1 VRKEDQPQSQKLI
14 YLIAGEE
21 SGDQIGA
28 SLMQALRAKQDTI
41 RFEGI
46 GGTRMAAQGLNALF
60 SMREL
65 SIMGFLEV
73 IPHIPNVLARLSQ
86 TVEDIKKLQ
95 PAVVITIDAPGFNF
109 RLAKKLKRL
118 NIPVIHFTAPTVWA
132 WRPRRAERIAQ
143 YVTHLLTLF
152 PFEPP
157 YFTKHGLKT
166 TFVGH
171 PLIEKKLDAIQVDDF
186 YKKYNLKKT
195 QQILCVLPGSRL
207 SELNRHLTTFFDTIE
222 LLKAN
227 HADLA
232 VVIPTLENH
241 KDKIQLYAK
250 KRGVHA
256 IVVTEEQERF
266 QAMRVATTAL
276 AASGTVTLELGL
288 CETPMVVAYQANPI
302 TAAIVRRMLL
312 TKYVSLVNIL
322 LEAEV
327 VPELLQEN
335 CTAEGLSLHLNK
347 LLERKS
353 EAYQMQK
360 KALKNLRKLIEVEG
374 GIKPSEAA
382 AEIIWQIV
390 NKPS

>member
-1 VRKEDQPQSQKLI
+1 MSKEDQPQSQKLVYI
-14 YLIAGEE
+14 IAGEE

-28 SLMQALRAKQDTI
+28 SLMQSLRARNKNI

-46 GGTRMAAQGLNALF
+46 GGSRMADQGLHSLF
-60 SMREL
+60 SMKEL
-65 SIMGFLEV
+65 SIMGLVEI

-86 TVEDIKKLQ
+86 TVEDIKKLR
-95 PAVVITIDAPGFNF
+95 PAAVITIDAPGFNF

-132 WRPRRAERIAQ
+132 WRPRRAERVAQ
-143 YVTHLLTLF
+143 YLTHLLTLF

-171 PLIEKKLDAIQVDDF
+171 PLIEKKLGEIQVDDF
-186 YKKYNLKKT
+186 LKKYNLKKT

-232 VVIPTLENH
+232 VVIPTLAGL
-241 KDKIQLYAK
+241 KDKIQMYAK

-266 QAMRVATTAL
+266 QAMRAATTGL

-302 TAAIVRRMLL
+302 SAAIVRRMLL

-322 LEAEV
+322 LETEI

-353 EAYQMQK
+353 EAYLTQK

-374 GIKPSEAA
+374 GVKPSDAA
-382 AEIIWQIV
+382 AEIIWEIV
-390 NKPS
+390 DKQN